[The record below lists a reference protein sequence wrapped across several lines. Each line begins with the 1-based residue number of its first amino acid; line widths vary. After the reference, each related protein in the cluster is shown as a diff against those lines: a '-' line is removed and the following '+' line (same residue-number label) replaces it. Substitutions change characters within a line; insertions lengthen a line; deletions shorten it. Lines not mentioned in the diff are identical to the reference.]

1 MRSLWHLLFAGTFL
15 SPLVSAREAGSVTID
30 LLTLKMPAEL
40 AAQLQKRIEDG
51 GPAAATAVE
60 RLPDLAKD
68 KKLTELDRWQGM
80 VANSAVSKRTIPRGA
95 DLKWDNGEI
104 LPVATTIEIE
114 PTLGH
119 GGTFDLRMAVD
130 SQERIEGGSSRYLSW
145 QIATAFAGRTN
156 EWIALGSR
164 RDGEQAV
171 LFLGKFSGAD
181 DPSSQAI
188 ELQSSLSYSLC
199 RLETTPPGGR
209 LSGEPARELLK
220 KAKILE
226 AGSLGVRENSEAVAH
241 GQILTLDDKP
251 NPDPANFTLQSCFG
265 FAADRKTVE
274 VKVIAEYTPPRAAG
288 KSGKFAFADWMEL
301 PVGTVTLI
309 PVNPQEKLFLALELK
324 AKVLSSEREESSADV
339 LWVSPSARRLL
350 ATAAGLPVPKPERN
364 KPGFEPLPKISESL
378 AKLRL
383 ELPPGVQLITGVN
396 SIRMFGKNAPHDKLK
411 EILAKHLPPAAGPPP
426 E

>member
-1 MRSLWHLLFAGTFL
+1 MRYLWHLLFAGTFL
-15 SPLVSAREAGSVTID
+15 SPLVSAQEAGSVTID

-40 AAQLQKRIEDG
+40 AAQLQKPIEDG

-68 KKLTELDRWQGM
+68 KKLTELDRWHG
-80 VANSAVSKRTIPRGA
+80 VAANSAVSKRTIPRGA
-95 DLKWDNGEI
+95 DLKWDNGEV

-114 PTLGH
+114 PTLSS
-119 GGTFDLRMAVD
+119 GGAVGLRMAVD

-156 EWIALGSR
+156 EWLALGSR
-164 RDGEQAV
+164 RDGDQTV
-171 LFLGKFSGAD
+171 LLLGKFSGAA
-181 DPSSQAI
+181 DPSYSDPA
-188 ELQSSLSYSLC
+188 LQGSLAYSLC
-199 RLETTPPGGR
+199 RLETNPPGGR
-209 LSGEPARELLK
+209 LSGEPVRELLK

-226 AGSLGVRENSEAVAH
+226 AGSLGVRENAESIVH

-251 NPDPANFTLQSCFG
+251 NPDPANFTLQTCYG
-265 FAADRKTVE
+265 FAADRKTAE
-274 VKVIAEYTPPRAAG
+274 VKVIAEYAPPRGAG
-288 KSGKFAFADWMEL
+288 KSGKFAFANWMEL

-309 PVNPQEKLFLALELK
+309 PVNLQEKLFLALQPKLK
-324 AKVLSSEREESSADV
+324 ILSSEREEPSTGV

-350 ATAAGLPVPKPERN
+350 ATAAGLPVPKPEIN
-364 KPGFEPLPKISESL
+364 KPGFGSLPKISESL
-378 AKLRL
+378 AKLGL
-383 ELPPGVQLITGVN
+383 ELPPGVQLIAGEN